1 MYILRHWIFHTICFL
16 YSDSVILSIKLE
28 RAATMLKE
36 KHTKKPLYMTPEMD
50 ITLFSGENDIVTT
63 SGCEHDVSGCGLYE
77 ECTTDTVCNGD
88 RDGDGWLSPG
98 EWTRT
103 VMGRFGLGYHSAAL
117 ERIRAFRDSSICST
131 PIGKQLVKE
140 YYRVAPTIS
149 QYIEQSGN
157 AKGICDQLW
166 KDHVQAIQQAVRDG
180 RTQDAVQGL
189 VDMNVEL
196 CKKYN
201 VEYNETL
208 VEQFRKEGLH
218 G

>member
-1 MYILRHWIFHTICFL
+1 MIG
-16 YSDSVILSIKLE
+16 
-28 RAATMLKE
+28 E
-36 KHTKKPLYMTPEMD
+36 KHEKRPLYVTPEMD
-50 ITLFSGENDIVTT
+50 ITKFSEEDDIVTASSPCDDENQCT
-63 SGCEHDVSGCGLYE
+63 EYQACRLDFFCRQDRNGNGRVDWGDFSLILVVS
-77 ECTTDTVCNGD
+77 
-88 RDGDGWLSPG
+88 
-98 EWTRT
+98 
-103 VMGRFGLGYHSAAL
+103 FGLGYHSAAL
-117 ERIRAFRDSSICST
+117 EEIRAFRDSSICST

-149 QYIEQSGN
+149 RYIEQSGN
-157 AKGICDQLW
+157 TKGICDQLW

-201 VEYNETL
+201 VEYNESL